1 MSDKGDQDTHT
12 EPKHST
18 NKKHYLKDSAQQIA
32 SMAQRHH
39 LDHLLKAANEESEAP
54 LQRLQ
59 KRLQKRQELRQKNLE
74 HVVKFAHSVCQ
85 NETATQELDQ
95 DWLYRFFDFAQDVHN
110 QAMQKLWALV
120 LKKEIINPGTISL
133 KTMKALYDMSPKEA
147 QMVQRAA
154 TLSCY
159 FGGDTGRKLLLG
171 YQSQGGFFRLGKR
184 KISAHLNTSS
194 FQLPYSNLL
203 ILVELGILHATELE
217 SGEIDQSAPL
227 VIQYQDDTLSL
238 QATQKGVRLV
248 YYRFTPVGNELC
260 HLLGN
265 KKNAKYL
272 EQLTDMLHHK
282 FQLTTAPAK
291 TNVDH
296 KV

>member
-1 MSDKGDQDTHT
+1 MSDKGHQGPET
-12 EPKHST
+12 KHAPH
-18 NKKHYLKDSAQQIA
+18 KKHYLKDSAQQIA
-32 SMAQRHH
+32 TMAKTHH
-39 LDHLLKAANEESEAP
+39 LDHLLKATSDESETP
-54 LQRLQ
+54 LQRTQ
-59 KRLQKRQELRQKNLE
+59 QRLQKRQELRQQNLE
-74 HVVKFAHSVCQ
+74 QVVKFAYSACQ
-85 NETATQELDQ
+85 NETATQDLDQ
-95 DWLYRFFDFAQDVHN
+95 DWLYRFFDFAQEVHN

-120 LKKEIINPGTISL
+120 LKKEIITPGAISL
-133 KTMKALYDMSPKEA
+133 KTMKTLYEMSPKEA

-171 YQSQGGFFRLGKR
+171 YQSQGSFFRFGKR
-184 KISAHLNTSS
+184 KSSAHLNTSS

-203 ILVELGILHATELE
+203 ILVELGVLHATELE

-260 HLLGN
+260 QLLGN
-265 KKNAKYL
+265 KKNTKYL
-272 EQLTDMLHHK
+272 EQLTDMLHQK
-282 FQLTTAPAK
+282 FQLATPVVK
-291 TNVDH
+291 TGVDQ